1 MNNKSVSLKMPVQF
15 VEVDAISPLISKM
28 TVKIM
33 YPGKNR
39 NSSYFSKEVIEE
51 MAKSLPNTPIVGEW
65 DEYENDFLGHGQE
78 TKIDDKGN
86 VKTVRKTIP
95 IGVVPSD
102 AKIWWETFLD
112 NGKTERDYLC
122 SEAYIWTGRYPEAK
136 KMVERGK
143 NNQSMELDP
152 VTIKGKWAQLDK
164 KGPEY
169 FIVEEAH
176 FSALCVLGE
185 SVEPAFEGA
194 SFKNQDP
201 VLYSLLKNEER
212 KQEFDKEVKQLVF
225 ELEQALVEY
234 KPKKTDFPKKGDDKA
249 ITLRNSEWQVF
260 DPDFAA
266 MIKEKYPEIWNLGGN
281 IRGNSQYRKLI
292 KAVGKAEDDLTP
304 TLKDA
309 IKLREAWVARH
320 KGDFRIAGVIAQIK
334 WLAVGTRGQAY
345 MKDLVKEEIKKREAR
360 KVKNY
365 EATSELVTKLKDE
378 IKKLSNMADQFED
391 NKNIESTD
399 DLDLIITELNK
410 ILDMMKAEKSVP
422 LISDPELQN
431 YTQKEELVLMQE
443 EKELFA
449 EVEEKEEEELD
460 EVNSEEAPETDMAE
474 EVIEEEEEED
484 KEEASALEE
493 IKTMLK
499 HLVDAQGAT
508 KSAVEAEET
517 YAPVIGKEEAPRV
530 DAEAEL
536 KKVQEDLQYKVEEAA
551 ALKMEL
557 EAVKAALAE
566 MEKKEKMALV
576 EKFSSLSED
585 FLNDIKS
592 KLDSYSLDQ
601 LEGKLAVEALRSTKK
616 EESVATYSFIE
627 TSSAPSWIAALEKT
641 KK

>member
-15 VEVDAISPLISKM
+15 VEVDAINPLISKM

-33 YPGKNR
+33 YTGKNR

-78 TKIDDKGN
+78 TRIDDRGN

-112 NGKTERDYLC
+112 NGKTEREYLC

-169 FIVEEAH
+169 FIVQEAH

-201 VLYSLLKNEER
+201 ILYSLLKNEER

-234 KPKKTDFPKKGDDKA
+234 KPKKTDFPKKGEDKA

-292 KAVGKAEDDLTP
+292 KAVGKAEDELTP

-410 ILDMMKAEKSVP
+410 ILDAMKVEKNIP

-431 YTQKEELVLMQE
+431 YTQKEELILMQE

-449 EVEEKEEEELD
+449 ETEEKEELEE
-460 EVNSEEAPETDMAE
+460 VKEEESPETDMAE
-474 EVIEEEEEED
+474 EAVEEED
-484 KEEASALEE
+484 EDSILKE
-493 IKTMLK
+493 IKSMLK
-499 HLVDAQGAT
+499 HLVDAQGTT

-557 EAVKAALAE
+557 ETVKSALAE

-576 EKFSSLSED
+576 DKFSSLNED
-585 FLNDIKS
+585 FLTDIKS
-592 KLDSYSLDQ
+592 KLNSYSLEQ

-627 TSSAPSWIAALEKT
+627 TSSAPSWIAAVEKA

>member
-1 MNNKSVSLKMPVQF
+1 MPVQF
-15 VEVDAISPLISKM
+15 VEVDVVNPLISKM

-39 NSSYFSKEVIEE
+39 NSSYFSKEVIEK

-65 DEYENDFLGHGQE
+65 DEYENDFLGHGHE
-78 TKIDDKGN
+78 TRIDDRGN
-86 VKTVRKTIP
+86 VRTVRKTTP

-112 NGKTERDYLC
+112 NGKTQREYLC
-122 SEAYIWTGRYPEAK
+122 TEAYIWTGRYPEAK

-152 VTIKGKWAQLDK
+152 VTIKGQWAQLDK

-201 VLYSLLKNEER
+201 VLYSLLKNEEK
-212 KQEFDKEVKQLVF
+212 KQAFDKEMKELVF

-234 KPKKTDFPKKGDDKA
+234 KKKKTDFPKKGDDKA
-249 ITLRNSEWQVF
+249 ITLRNSEWEVF
-260 DPDFAA
+260 DPEFAA

-292 KAVGKAEDDLTP
+292 KAVGKSTDELTP

-365 EATSELVTKLKDE
+365 EATSELVLKLKDE
-378 IKKLSNMADQFED
+378 IKKLSNIADQFED
-391 NKNIESTD
+391 NKDIESTD

-410 ILDMMKAEKSVP
+410 ILDMMKGEKEVP

-431 YTQKEELVLMQE
+431 YTQKEELILMQE
-443 EKELFA
+443 EKELLE
-449 EVEEKEEEELD
+449 EVKEEETED
-460 EVNSEEAPETDMAE
+460 AESTEESAPETDMAE
-474 EVIEEEEEED
+474 EAIEVEVEEEEEE
-484 KEEASALEE
+484 KEESDVLEE
-493 IKTMLK
+493 IKSMLK
-499 HLVDAQGAT
+499 HLVEAQGAT
-508 KSAVEAEET
+508 KAEVAVEET
-517 YAPVIGKEEAPRV
+517 YAPVMGKEEAPRV
-530 DAEAEL
+530 DMEAEL
-536 KKVQEDLQYKVEEAA
+536 KKVQEDLQYKIEEAA
-551 ALKMEL
+551 TLKMEL
-557 EAVKAALAE
+557 EAAKAALAD
-566 MEKKEKMALV
+566 MQKKEKMALV
-576 EKFSSLSED
+576 EKFNNLNED
-585 FLNDIKS
+585 FLADIKS
-592 KLDSYSLDQ
+592 KVDSFSFEQ
-601 LEGKLAVEALRSTKK
+601 LEGKLAVEALRSAKK

-627 TSSAPSWIAALEKT
+627 AGSAPSWISAVEKA